1 MKPNKA
7 LHGNRV
13 RPQSGRLLRAFS
25 SILLAL
31 SLGLGSVVFTGCL
44 AAPAVILTS
53 AAVTTGALVSE
64 GERAV
69 QYPDVGDT
77 AIVKH
82 DTDGQTACRQTC
94 QRHEASPEEDQPGV

>member
-1 MKPNKA
+1 MKQHLTPN
-7 LHGNRV
+7 REIV
-13 RPQSGRLLRAFS
+13 RTQGGRLLHAFS

-53 AAVTTGALVSE
+53 ATVTTAALVSE

>member
-13 RPQSGRLLRAFS
+13 RPQGGRLLRAFS

-31 SLGLGSVVFTGCL
+31 SLGLGSVLFTGCL

-53 AAVTTGALVSE
+53 AAVTTAALVSE
-64 GERAV
+64 SEQIV
-69 QYPDVGDT
+69 QDPDVGNS

-82 DTDGQTACRQTC
+82 DTYGDSACRRTC
-94 QRHEASPEEDQPGV
+94 QRHEAPPEEDQPGV